1 MYTKNIFK
9 MNEVVKNS
17 LLWILAI
24 VLTLGM
30 AYYQKTTG
38 PTWPVTGEISI
49 DNNEV
54 GFKLLRSHGGE
65 GGAPVTVEV
74 DDKSISG
81 EVTFKR
87 YKSYDEWQTIA
98 MKRKGKKLVME
109 LPHQPPA
116 GKVEYKVVLKK
127 GNQTWNLS
135 EEPVVLRYKGAV
147 PIGILVPHI
156 FFMFMSM
163 LFGMRIL
170 LELVTGGNKTDYLS
184 KVVTISILIGGLILG
199 PIVQKYAFGA
209 YWTGWPFGH
218 DMTDNKTLFM
228 FIFWVIAWWRLSKN
242 PLNRLWPAIAV
253 IVMFAVYLVPH
264 STLGSEIDYT
274 KEQPKTEQVA
284 E

>member
-1 MYTKNIFK
+1 MSKK
-9 MNEVVKNS
+9 VNS
-17 LLWILAI
+17 GLLWVMAIILTVAI
-24 VLTLGM
+24 

-38 PTWPVTGEISI
+38 PTWPVTGEVTIE
-49 DNNEV
+49 NNTV

-65 GGAPVTVEV
+65 GGALVSVEV
-74 DDKSISG
+74 PDKGVTG
-81 EVTFKR
+81 EVTYKR
-87 YKSYDEWQTIA
+87 YKSYDKWTTVS
-98 MKRKGKKLVME
+98 MKRKGDKLEME

-127 GNQTWNLS
+127 GGNSWNLS

-156 FFMFMSM
+156 FFMFISM
-163 LFGMRIL
+163 LFGMRVL
-170 LELVTGGNKTDYLS
+170 LELITGGTRSDYLA

-228 FIFWVIAWWRLSKN
+228 FIFWVIAWWRLKKN
-242 PLNRLWPAIAV
+242 PSNKLWPAIAV

-264 STLGSEIDYT
+264 STMGSEIDYT
-274 KEQPKTEQVA
+274 KTEQVSQ
-284 E
+284 

>member
-1 MYTKNIFK
+1 
-9 MNEVVKNS
+9 MNEITKNS

-74 DDKSISG
+74 DDKSVSG

-87 YKSYDEWQTIA
+87 YKSYDEWQTIT
-98 MKRKGKKLVME
+98 MKRKGEKLVME

-253 IVMFAVYLVPH
+253 FVMFAVYLVPH

>member
-1 MYTKNIFK
+1 
-9 MNEVVKNS
+9 MNEITKNS

-74 DDKSISG
+74 DDKSVSG

-87 YKSYDEWQTIA
+87 YKSYDEWQTVT
-98 MKRKGKKLVME
+98 MKRKGEKLVME

-253 IVMFAVYLVPH
+253 FVMFAVYLVPH

>member
-1 MYTKNIFK
+1 
-9 MNEVVKNS
+9 MNEITKNS

-38 PTWPVTGEISI
+38 PTWPVTGEINI

-74 DDKSISG
+74 DDKSVSG

-87 YKSYDEWQTIA
+87 YKSYDEWQTVT
-98 MKRKGKKLVME
+98 MKRKGEKLVME

-253 IVMFAVYLVPH
+253 FVMFAVYLVPH

>member
-1 MYTKNIFK
+1 MSKNT
-9 MNEVVKNS
+9 NS
-17 LLWILAI
+17 ALLWILAV
-24 VLTLGM
+24 VLTLSI

-38 PTWPVTGEISI
+38 PTWPVSGEITIENST
-49 DNNEV
+49 V

-65 GGAPVTVEV
+65 GGAPVSVEIK
-74 DDKSISG
+74 DKGVTG
-81 EVTFKR
+81 EVTYKR
-87 YKSYDEWQTIA
+87 YKSYDEWTTVP
-98 MKRKGKKLVME
+98 MKRKGDKLVME

-127 GNQTWNLS
+127 GNKTWNLS
-135 EEPVVLRYKGAV
+135 DDPVVLRYKGAV
-147 PIGILVPHI
+147 PVFILVPHI
-156 FFMFMSM
+156 FFMFISM
-163 LFGMRIL
+163 LFGMRVL
-170 LELVTGGNKTDYLS
+170 LELLTKGDRSEYLA

-228 FIFWVIAWWRLSKN
+228 FIFWVIAWWKLKKN

-274 KEQPKTEQVA
+274 KEQPKTQQQA
-284 E
+284 Q

>member
-1 MYTKNIFK
+1 MSKNT
-9 MNEVVKNS
+9 NS
-17 LLWILAI
+17 ALLWILAM
-24 VLTLGM
+24 VLTLSI

-38 PTWPVTGEISI
+38 PTWPVSGEITIENST
-49 DNNEV
+49 V

-65 GGAPVTVEV
+65 GGAPVSVEIK
-74 DDKSISG
+74 DKGVTG
-81 EVTFKR
+81 EVTYKR
-87 YKSYDEWQTIA
+87 YKSYDEWTTVP
-98 MKRKGKKLVME
+98 MKRKGDKLVME

-127 GNQTWNLS
+127 GNKTWNLS
-135 EEPVVLRYKGAV
+135 DDPVVLRYKGAV
-147 PIGILVPHI
+147 PVFILVPHI
-156 FFMFMSM
+156 FFMFISM
-163 LFGMRIL
+163 LFGMRVL
-170 LELVTGGNKTDYLS
+170 LELLTKGDRSEYLA

-228 FIFWVIAWWRLSKN
+228 FIFWVIAWWKLKKN

-274 KEQPKTEQVA
+274 KEQPKTQQQA
-284 E
+284 Q

>member
-1 MYTKNIFK
+1 
-9 MNEVVKNS
+9 MNEITKNS

-38 PTWPVTGEISI
+38 PTWPVTGEINI

-74 DDKSISG
+74 DDKSVSG

-87 YKSYDEWQTIA
+87 YKSYDEWQTIT
-98 MKRKGKKLVME
+98 MKRKGEKLVME

-253 IVMFAVYLVPH
+253 FVMFAVYLVPH